1 MTAKYFILR
10 NRAIILIA
18 LQRGLQ
24 DKINCN
30 TIMGKMAKHIY
41 NLYQGEEREE
51 ERMNPIIGITPSM
64 EGEGKV
70 FLHRSYS
77 DAVIRA
83 GGIPLVIPFVTEPD
97 TIRQIASCLDG
108 LLLSGGEDI
117 DPAYFDE
124 EPLPRVGDVCP
135 ERDQLEVTLCQYF
148 MKMDKPI
155 FAICRGCQILNVAAG
170 GDIYQDL
177 FTQRQGLIQHIQRAP
192 KSHASHQVQVV
203 EGTQLHRMI
212 GAKSYRVQWLAPSS
226 GPAHRSSFCHI
237 GHCNRWGDRSL

>member
-1 MTAKYFILR
+1 
-10 NRAIILIA
+10 
-18 LQRGLQ
+18 
-24 DKINCN
+24 
-30 TIMGKMAKHIY
+30 
-41 NLYQGEEREE
+41 
-51 ERMNPIIGITPSM
+51 MNPIIGITPSM
-64 EGEGKV
+64 EGGKV
-70 FLHRSYS
+70 FLHRSYA

-124 EPLPRVGDVCP
+124 EPLPGLGDVCP
-135 ERDQLEVTLCQYF
+135 ERDQSEVTLCQYF
-148 MKMDKPI
+148 MKIDKPI

-212 GAKSYRVQWLAPSS
+212 GAKSYRVNSFHHQAVRRIAPPFVISATATDGVIEAFESKEHAFIIGVQWHPEGMAQEESISQGLFD
-226 GPAHRSSFCHI
+226 SFVRAC
-237 GHCNRWGDRSL
+237 RTVRK